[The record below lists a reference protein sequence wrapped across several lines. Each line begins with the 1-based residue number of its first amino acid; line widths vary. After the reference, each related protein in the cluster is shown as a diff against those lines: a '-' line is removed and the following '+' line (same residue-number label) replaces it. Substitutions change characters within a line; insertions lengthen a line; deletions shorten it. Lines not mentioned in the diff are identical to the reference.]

1 MIEFILGRKALYAC
15 HRDEALRRL
24 TLVEQ
29 GAEQEQTPRGDPHT
43 TRPGRE
49 GSAPVSQHIFHCKH
63 GTSASAPIP
72 RVVTW
77 KRGVCLHSD
86 ESNASRVDCAG
97 IPNEPNPIFEH
108 LPPAPAARDAK
119 RTQSRIR
126 TLGAASG
133 LYLAAGVT
141 GTRGSGRRYGGIKP
155 GCGSWEDRRSN
166 STCAA
171 LETAIARL
179 AIAGR

>member
-63 GTSASAPIP
+63 GTSASAPIS

-77 KRGVCLHSD
+77 KR
-86 ESNASRVDCAG
+86 EM
-97 IPNEPNPIFEH
+97 PNEIVMTVW
-108 LPPAPAARDAK
+108 PPPLMKIGQR
-119 RTQSRIR
+119 
-126 TLGAASG
+126 GAYDLCWVEQMAG
-133 LYLAAGVT
+133 L
-141 GTRGSGRRYGGIKP
+141 GSGAWLVP
-155 GCGSWEDRRSN
+155 
-166 STCAA
+166 
-171 LETAIARL
+171 
-179 AIAGR
+179 

>member
-97 IPNEPNPIFEH
+97 IPNEMAMTVWPLPTMKIRRLSRHVFSATYTYFRKNPIPFSNTCLPRQPREMPNEPNPEFGH
-108 LPPAPAARDAK
+108 SAPPPD
-119 RTQSRIR
+119 S
-126 TLGAASG
+126 TLRQA
-133 LYLAAGVT
+133 
-141 GTRGSGRRYGGIKP
+141 
-155 GCGSWEDRRSN
+155 
-166 STCAA
+166 
-171 LETAIARL
+171 
-179 AIAGR
+179 